1 MDIND
6 YPKVKGKRFDEWEPW
21 KGRGLPLRETC
32 DLENPRQAFLW
43 MFTAMPGLK
52 GAPLPMPTEYFE
64 LLSYHQW
71 VLGARPQRPP
81 GLKYRPPVNMV
92 ADRWTAQGEWVGVDE
107 PDPPRTTMADIV
119 AKLPQQD
126 RAELKELINNKL
138 GVEDVPCRDTISSN
152 INKVEDVYPTW
163 TFSDTDEPCEV
174 RRRRNVAIQFV
185 AAYNKAK
192 RQGSTGCSTK

>member
-6 YPKVKGKRFDEWEPW
+6 YPKVEGKRFDEWEPW

-138 GVEDVPCRDTISSN
+138 GVEDVPDPSTPAGWLRVDDVAVRLGVEVGAVRELLADFGVEANPFDLVSRDIADR
-152 INKVEDVYPTW
+152 V
-163 TFSDTDEPCEV
+163 
-174 RRRRNVAIQFV
+174 VAHL
-185 AAYNKAK
+185 
-192 RQGSTGCSTK
+192 GLS

>member
-138 GVEDVPCRDTISSN
+138 GVEDVPDPSTPAGWLRVDDVALRLGVEVGAVRELLADFGVEANPFDLVSRDIADR
-152 INKVEDVYPTW
+152 V
-163 TFSDTDEPCEV
+163 
-174 RRRRNVAIQFV
+174 VAHL
-185 AAYNKAK
+185 
-192 RQGSTGCSTK
+192 GLS

>member
-21 KGRGLPLRETC
+21 KGRGLPLRENC

-71 VLGARPQRPP
+71 VLGVRPQRPP

-138 GVEDVPCRDTISSN
+138 GVEDVPDPSTPAGWLRVDDVAVRLGVEVGAVRELLADFGVEANPFDLVSRDIADR
-152 INKVEDVYPTW
+152 V
-163 TFSDTDEPCEV
+163 
-174 RRRRNVAIQFV
+174 VAHL
-185 AAYNKAK
+185 
-192 RQGSTGCSTK
+192 GLS

>member
-6 YPKVKGKRFDEWEPW
+6 YPKVKGKRFDQWEPW
-21 KGRGLPLRETC
+21 KGRGLPLRENC

-71 VLGARPQRPP
+71 VLGARPQRPA
-81 GLKYRPPVNMV
+81 GLKYRPPTNMV

-138 GVEDVPCRDTISSN
+138 GVEDVPDPSTPAGWLRVDDVASRLGVEAGAVRELLADFGVEPNSFDLVSRDISDR
-152 INKVEDVYPTW
+152 V
-163 TFSDTDEPCEV
+163 
-174 RRRRNVAIQFV
+174 VAHL
-185 AAYNKAK
+185 
-192 RQGSTGCSTK
+192 GLS

>member
-71 VLGARPQRPP
+71 VLGARPQHPP

-138 GVEDVPCRDTISSN
+138 GVEDVPDPSTPAGWLRVDDVAVRLGVEVGAVRELLADFGVEANPFDLVSRDIADR
-152 INKVEDVYPTW
+152 V
-163 TFSDTDEPCEV
+163 
-174 RRRRNVAIQFV
+174 VAHL
-185 AAYNKAK
+185 
-192 RQGSTGCSTK
+192 GLS

>member
-6 YPKVKGKRFDEWEPW
+6 YPKVKGKRFDQWEPW
-21 KGRGLPLRETC
+21 KGRGLPLRENC

-71 VLGARPQRPP
+71 VLGARPQRPAE
-81 GLKYRPPVNMV
+81 LKYRPPANMV

-138 GVEDVPCRDTISSN
+138 GVEDVPDPSTPAGWLRVDDVALRLG
-152 INKVEDVYPTW
+152 VE
-163 TFSDTDEPCEV
+163 
-174 RRRRNVAIQFV
+174 V
-185 AAYNKAK
+185 AAVRELLADFGVEANSFDLVSRDISDRVVAHL
-192 RQGSTGCSTK
+192 GLS